1 LGEGVTTQKR
11 QLFLFDV
18 SKGAA
23 REVTAFRY
31 DSMDKVWHYDG
42 DKYFG
47 RLGESIFPT
56 RDEALRHGIRGC
68 EEKITRFTTM
78 KERLARELQEITG

>member
-1 LGEGVTTQKR
+1 MTTQKR
-11 QLFLFDV
+11 QLFVLDI
-18 SKGAA
+18 SKGAV

-31 DSMDKVWHYDG
+31 DSMDKVWHYEG

-56 RDEALRHGIRGC
+56 RAEALRHGIRGC

-78 KERLARELQEITG
+78 KERLEHELQQETVG

>member
-1 LGEGVTTQKR
+1 VTTQKR
-11 QLFLFDV
+11 QLFLFDI

-31 DSMDKVWHYDG
+31 DSMDKVWHYDS

-47 RLGESIFPT
+47 RLGDTLFPT
-56 RDEALRHGIRGC
+56 KADALRHGIRGC
-68 EEKITRFTTM
+68 EQKITRFTTM
-78 KERLARELQEITG
+78 KERLECELQQETAG